1 MVLKKLISV
10 IAASSVCLSLF
21 TFNVK
26 AAEHNNT
33 VYISTKS
40 VSDDATEY
48 AQDMFSEMP
57 VNDFTYLGLSLA
69 DAKSAI
75 ISAGFIAENLE
86 GNSED
91 FEVIYYPVVSDGK
104 ISAMMTVTYYDGK
117 YGYQLGKDK
126 MADNLGNLETSYD
139 RPAKIY
145 VSDNAFYAA
154 TSEGIVILSYGLECD
169 TKSIEEETVKV
180 ETLYKEST
188 FQGEMV
194 VAYGGADGKL
204 TKIRDEIYLIGND
217 GEYAVG
223 WQTVDGNKYYFRED
237 GSAVVKNTVINGIRY
252 KFGEDGVCKGKYS
265 GWVKKSRKYYYYK
278 NGEMKK
284 NCWLKVKGKNTYY
297 LTSDGSRAVGKI
309 EISGKT
315 YTFDENGKLQ

>member
-1 MVLKKLISV
+1 MVLKKVISV

-33 VYISTKS
+33 VYISTKAI
-40 VSDDATEY
+40 SDDATEY

-57 VNDFTYLGLSLA
+57 VNDLTYLGLSLA
-69 DAKSAI
+69 DARSAI
-75 ISAGFIAENLE
+75 ISAGFIAETLE
-86 GNSED
+86 ENSED

-104 ISAMMTVTYYDGK
+104 ISAMMTVTYYNGE

-204 TKIRDEIYLIGND
+204 TKIRGKIYLIGND

-223 WQTVDGNKYYFRED
+223 WQTVHGNKYYFRED

-252 KFGEDGVCKGKYS
+252 KFGKDGVCKGKYS
-265 GWVKKSRKYYYYK
+265 GWVKKSGKYYYYK

-284 NCWLKVKGKNTYY
+284 NCWLNVKGKKTYY

-309 EISGKT
+309 EISGKI